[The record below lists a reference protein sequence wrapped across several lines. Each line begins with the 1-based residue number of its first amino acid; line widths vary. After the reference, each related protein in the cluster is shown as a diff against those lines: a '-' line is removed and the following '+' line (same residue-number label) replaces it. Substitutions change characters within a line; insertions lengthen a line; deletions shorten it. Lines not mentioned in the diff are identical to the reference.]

1 MPRADDPGRPV
12 DGFERLARIVAVET
26 GVSAERLTPGQ
37 DLFELGATS
46 RQLLRIA
53 ARIAADGGLEPSLE
67 TLFTAADLGAL
78 AEAAY
83 PAHPSATTV

>member
-1 MPRADDPGRPV
+1 MPV
-12 DGFERLARIVAVET
+12 
-26 GVSAERLTPGQ
+26 ERLTPGQ
-37 DLFELGATS
+37 DLFALGATS

-53 ARIAADGGLEPSLE
+53 SRIAADGGREPSLE

-78 AEAAY
+78 AAFAY